1 MFKLVVPWNKTPSFG
16 IARHKRQDEVLF
28 HTTLNRFIQSCS
40 TMKLTPSFGIARHIR
55 QDEVLTPHYYEF
67 DNGGREIQPLYLS
80 PTRYFKLKVFMIK
93 NHINAR
99 NLENIILISLGINF
113 ITLALIYIYI

>member
-1 MFKLVVPWNKTPSFG
+1 MEQNTLLWDRKAYTPRRG
-16 IARHKRQDEVLF
+16 AYP
-28 HTTLNRFIQSCS
+28 TLLRI
-40 TMKLTPSFGIARHIR
+40 
-55 QDEVLTPHYYEF
+55 

-99 NLENIILISLGINF
+99 NP
-113 ITLALIYIYI
+113 